1 MNIQCIA
8 LDLDRTTLDSA
19 GRLSAGNRQ
28 ALEEV
33 IARGVHVVI
42 ASGRAFATLPE
53 DILSVP
59 GIEYA
64 ITSNGAAIYHVPS
77 GRCLHRY
84 LLTPQS
90 VERILELTRDEPIS
104 YEGFVEGRAYAAAD
118 YVRDPVRFGATPA
131 AVSYVQRTRHLE
143 EDIVGFLR
151 AHIEELDSVD
161 LVVRTETDKLRL
173 WQLLKREVADVY
185 LTSSVQQLLEIS
197 HRDAGKHTGLR
208 FVLGR
213 LGLPREAAA
222 AFGDADNDAD
232 LLAYAGCGIAMAN
245 ASPACLAAADFVT
258 RSNDEDGVAWGIR
271 EILHL

>member
-1 MNIQCIA
+1 MEIQCIA
-8 LDLDRTTLDSA
+8 LDLDRTTLNSS
-19 GRLSAGNRQ
+19 GNLSDGNRQ
-28 ALEEV
+28 ALEAV
-33 IARGVHVVI
+33 IAKGIHVVI
-42 ASGRAFATLPE
+42 ASGRAFATLPAE
-53 DILSVP
+53 ILAVR

-64 ITSNGAAIYHVPS
+64 ITSNGAAVYHVPS

-84 LLTPQS
+84 LLTPKS
-90 VERILELTRDEPIS
+90 VEQILELTREEPIS

-131 AVSYVQRTRHLE
+131 AVGYVQRTRHLE

-151 AHIEELDSVD
+151 AHLHELDSVD
-161 LVVRTETDKLRL
+161 LVVRTEADKNRL
-173 WQLLKREVADVY
+173 WRLLQEAVPDVY
-185 LTSSVQQLLEIS
+185 ITSSVRQLLEIS
-197 HRDAGKHTGLR
+197 HRNAGKHSGLR
-208 FVLGR
+208 FVLER

-245 ASPACLAAADFVT
+245 ASPACLAAADAVT
-258 RSNDEDGVAWGIR
+258 RSNDDDGVAWGIR

>member
-33 IARGVHVVI
+33 LAQGVHVVI

-90 VERILELTRDEPIS
+90 VERILELTRDESIS
-104 YEGFVEGRAYAAAD
+104 YEGFVEGCAYAAAD

-151 AHIEELDSVD
+151 AHIGELDSVD
-161 LVVRTETDKLRL
+161 LVVRTEADKLRL
-173 WQLLKREVADVY
+173 WQLLKREVADIY

-197 HRDAGKHTGLR
+197 HRDAGKHTGFR
-208 FVLGR
+208 FVLDR

-245 ASPACLAAADFVT
+245 ATPACLSAADFVT
-258 RSNDEDGVAWGIR
+258 CSNDEDGVAWGIR